1 MTTIEA
7 VKLDA
12 KRVLEM
18 RRAFDEIER
27 EYDARR
33 NKLAEEIEKLSRT
46 RNADRLER
54 HCYDFLL

>member
-33 NKLAEEIEKLSRT
+33 NKLAEEIT
-46 RNADRLER
+46 QVQP
-54 HCYDFLL
+54 